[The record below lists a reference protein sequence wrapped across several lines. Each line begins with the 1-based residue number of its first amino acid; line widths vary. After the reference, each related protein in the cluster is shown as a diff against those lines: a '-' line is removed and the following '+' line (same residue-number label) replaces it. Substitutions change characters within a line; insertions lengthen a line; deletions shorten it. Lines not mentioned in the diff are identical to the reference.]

1 MVRARRGTFSFSQ
14 GLTGLRMDQ
23 VQQVADPLIVVDR
36 GPLLGRQRPGPGFLG
51 EDVHSLAVARLEVD
65 LENGT
70 GRGRGKAMALRA
82 DEPGENRQVTIG
94 ISRHRGHG
102 CNTRRELRVRGLD
115 LITRAVPS

>member
-1 MVRARRGTFSFSQ
+1 MFGGDDMIDLARQPRQGLGKLAVLTTGTCTLPDQTDQSLIHGPARRGTFSFSQ

-65 LENGT
+65 L
-70 GRGRGKAMALRA
+70 
-82 DEPGENRQVTIG
+82 NR
-94 ISRHRGHG
+94 
-102 CNTRRELRVRGLD
+102 
-115 LITRAVPS
+115 

>member
-23 VQQVADPLIVVDR
+23 VQQVADPLVVVDR
-36 GPLLGRQRPGPGFLG
+36 GLLLGRQRPGPGFLG
-51 EDVHSLAVARLEVD
+51 EDVHSLTVARLEVD

-70 GRGRGKAMALRA
+70 GRGCGKAMALRA

-94 ISRHRGHG
+94 ISSHRGHG
-102 CNTRRELRVRGLD
+102 CNTRRELRVRVFD
-115 LITRAVPS
+115 LIKRAVPP